1 MSNEHPDDT
10 YGFSHRYECIKEGIK
25 KGTEPYPSVFN

>member
-10 YGFSHRYECIKEGIK
+10 YGFSHRYECIKESIRGNETRSI
-25 KGTEPYPSVFN
+25 SD